1 MDCLEI
7 GVKKRMKTDVVAI
20 RTTGEGIGQAL
31 WETER
36 AAAYRGLDRKQT
48 LRLRLLAEEM
58 TGMLRTIIG
67 ASHLCYWVESE
78 DNLFSLHLQG
88 RARMNPDLREELLKT
103 STTGKNAAAKGF
115 MGRLRDLFEQYC
127 EADTMDPQAPFGY
140 TYVDIVGFDASVDAS
155 PSMICGWSLNE
166 YKAAAMAHKEEEPE
180 RWDELEKSI
189 TARLADEIKIYIRGN
204 TVEIVIEKAF

>member
-7 GVKKRMKTDVVAI
+7 GVKKRMITDVVAI
-20 RTTGEGIGQAL
+20 APTGEGIDSAL
-31 WETER
+31 METER
-36 AAAYRGLDRKQT
+36 AAVYCGLDRKQA

-67 ASHLCYWVESE
+67 ASQYSYWVESE
-78 DNLFSLHLQG
+78 GNLYSLHLSTSV
-88 RARMNPDLREELLKT
+88 RMHPELREELLKT

-127 EADTMDPQAPFGY
+127 EADNMDPQAALGY

-180 RWDELEKSI
+180 QWDELEKSI
-189 TARLADEIKIYIRGN
+189 TARLADEIKIYIRSN